1 MYVVNNNT
9 QQMLWDLNTAWLVR
23 SGQLFAEE
31 TFSTPLQRQ
40 KQLELL
46 TQATYSVVVGHA
58 TRSFFM
64 LFFSVQHSGKAWRF
78 KLWLIPVSSNDSSHP
93 SFDLSH
99 QQGVSLRR
107 PAAQWMFC
115 YFTLFCVN
123 SRECSKNSKTDPT
136 NM

>member
-58 TRSFFM
+58 TRSFFYVV
-64 LFFSVQHSGKAWRF
+64 LFC
-78 KLWLIPVSSNDSSHP
+78 
-93 SFDLSH
+93 
-99 QQGVSLRR
+99 
-107 PAAQWMFC
+107 AAQW
-115 YFTLFCVN
+115 
-123 SRECSKNSKTDPT
+123 
-136 NM
+136 